1 MRFFAHSLLAVAVC
15 LSACE
20 SSQTTTAETPDEP
33 QTTARPAAAR
43 AATTPTNLNQPTA
56 TQVNDMQG
64 PDQQNP
70 SLPPDQQYRLLG
82 VIDPDMNNVVAFAM
96 KVPRNWKVQQSFK
109 RKWNGA
115 IPSPQIYL
123 SFRSPDGSQQIE
135 YLPVSEYT
143 YADGPMAQ
151 NMRMQMQSMGIPHQA
166 NDRPPMPALAYIK
179 QVLLPTL
186 AQHGLVMRNLT
197 NETVLPASQE
207 ANQVTRSSAY
217 VDGELGNGRRAR
229 VECRLKQQVVQANG
243 ETYYAWNVIPSITQT
258 NADLA
263 ASYAHTKV
271 AQESIVSNPTWQ
283 KLNNDVVQ
291 KGQNMNN
298 QAHQQ
303 NMADQQQ
310 WTAIQR
316 QGHERRMADIQ
327 RQGAANT
334 ARFNDRMNQMD
345 VDKAA
350 FDARMSSGQQQ
361 HEYFVDAIN
370 EKQKYVDPTT
380 GERVKVDAGY
390 NHVYSDQRGTYYS
403 SNTPINA
410 GSVNWQELQKLS
422 MKEY

>member
-1 MRFFAHSLLAVAVC
+1 MRFFAYSLLAVAAC

-20 SSQTTTAETPDEP
+20 GSQKAATEATDSP
-33 QTTARPAAAR
+33 QTTSRPASALAG
-43 AATTPTNLNQPTA
+43 PTDPSPDQSTA
-56 TQVNDMQG
+56 TKVNDMQG

-70 SLPPDQQYRLLG
+70 SLPPAQQYRLLG

-96 KVPRNWKVQQSFK
+96 KVPRDWKVQQSFK

-115 IPSPQIYL
+115 IPSPQVYL

-135 YLPVSEYT
+135 YLPIIEYT
-143 YADGPMAQ
+143 FADGPMAQ
-151 NMRMQMQSMGIPHQA
+151 NMRMQMQSMGIPGQA

-179 QVLLPTL
+179 QVLLPNL
-186 AQHGLVMRNLT
+186 AQHGLAMRNLT
-197 NETVLPASQE
+197 NETVLPAKQE
-207 ANQVTRSSAY
+207 ANNTVRSSAY

-229 VECRLKQQVVQANG
+229 VECRLKQQTLQANG
-243 ETYYAWNVIPSITQT
+243 ETYYAWSVLPSITQT
-258 NADLA
+258 NADLT
-263 ASYAHTKV
+263 ASYAHTKT
-271 AQESIVSNPTWQ
+271 AQESITMNPTWQ

-291 KGQNMNN
+291 RGQNMNN
-298 QAHQQ
+298 DAHQR
-303 NMADQQQ
+303 NMQDQQQ
-310 WTAIQR
+310 WAAIQR

-327 RQGAANT
+327 RQGAAST

-350 FDARMSSGQQQ
+350 FDARMNSGQQQ